1 LSTVAYLYCD
11 ITGHSGSLPISYFW
25 QQLLIKANNI
35 RAIKAISKAV
45 DYSPH
50 GPTNLADP

>member
-35 RAIKAISKAV
+35 RAIKAISKA
-45 DYSPH
+45 D
-50 GPTNLADP
+50 